1 MIELSMPA
9 GSLENA
15 IYAFQGGADSV
26 YFGLKEFSARKGA
39 ENFSMDDF
47 RKIRKFAKDHGKK
60 IYITINTLIRDDE
73 LERVHS
79 TLEEIERYGADG
91 IIVQDLGVIR
101 MLQKSFPTLPIHA
114 STQLAV
120 HTDYGVKMLKDLG
133 AERVVLSREL
143 SLKEIEKIRRDNTDI
158 ELKVFI
164 HGAMCYGFSGLCMAS
179 LEKTG
184 RSANRGECAQICRTW
199 FSHEGEKL
207 FPFSMKDMDA
217 GEEILTLERMGID
230 SVKVEGRMKGN
241 EYVYYTA
248 RYYRNILDRTVEKDC
263 HEYTFL
269 REHSDGFFHYSG
281 PSHKCLITENY
292 TGHEGKRIGRVKSQ
306 EGRKLTLE
314 LEEKINAHDGLMI
327 ILAGN
332 EAYKFSARPV
342 SENAVLISD
351 KISLP
356 YGTPVFK
363 ISDSSLPLKKINTDA
378 LKEEKESIRAEIA
391 IEEGKLRIKTANL
404 SMAYDIATEKA
415 ERNTDDSIRRIF
427 SQSNTEKVLNVSEII
442 NPYSLHIRE
451 KDAKAIRRD
460 FLQRQEEIPQSEKK
474 YELERK
480 KERGMLLPERKK
492 LEGKNAPWNE
502 EGVTI
507 DGITYITLS
516 PVTYEEKN
524 KYEKLLRRL
533 EEIEGKVMIGL
544 NNIADVY
551 FAKNHPEY
559 SYFMDAYLYASN
571 RESVALISDILKESL
586 KGAYI
591 APDFDCEAVSWPV
604 KGSPL
609 NGYKLPMFISRS
621 CFRHDSLGLSCE
633 DCSRHNTF
641 KIEQNGRRYL
651 VTVDNCQS
659 LVKEEPSEN

>member
-101 MLQKSFPTLPIHA
+101 MLKKSFPTLPIHA

-217 GEEILTLERMGID
+217 GEEIRALERMGID

-248 RYYRNILDRTVEKDC
+248 RYYRNILDRIVEKDC

-351 KISLP
+351 NIRLP

-404 SMAYDIATEKA
+404 SMAYDIETEKA
-415 ERNTDDSIRRIF
+415 ERNTDDSTRRIF
-427 SQSNTEKVLNVSEII
+427 SQSNTEKVLNVSEIL
-442 NPYSLHIRE
+442 NPSALHIRE

-460 FLQRQEEIPQSEKK
+460 FLQRLDDIPQGEKK

-480 KERGMLLPERKK
+480 EEMGMLLPERKK
-492 LEGKNAPWNE
+492 LDGKNAPWNE

-516 PVTYEEKN
+516 PVTYDEKS
-524 KYEKLLRRL
+524 KYEKLLKRL
-533 EEIEGKVMIGL
+533 EEIEGDVMIGL

-551 FAKNHPEY
+551 FAKKHPKY
-559 SYFMDAYLYASN
+559 SYFMDVYLYASN

>member
-15 IYAFQGGADSV
+15 IYAFQGSADSV

-73 LERVHS
+73 LERVLS

-101 MLQKSFPTLPIHA
+101 ILKKNFPTLPIHA

-133 AERVVLSREL
+133 ADRVVLSREL

-217 GEEILTLERMGID
+217 GEEIRALERMGID

-269 REHSDGFFHYSG
+269 REHSDGFF
-281 PSHKCLITENY
+281 
-292 TGHEGKRIGRVKSQ
+292 
-306 EGRKLTLE
+306 
-314 LEEKINAHDGLMI
+314 
-327 ILAGN
+327 
-332 EAYKFSARPV
+332 
-342 SENAVLISD
+342 
-351 KISLP
+351 
-356 YGTPVFK
+356 
-363 ISDSSLPLKKINTDA
+363 
-378 LKEEKESIRAEIA
+378 
-391 IEEGKLRIKTANL
+391 
-404 SMAYDIATEKA
+404 
-415 ERNTDDSIRRIF
+415 
-427 SQSNTEKVLNVSEII
+427 
-442 NPYSLHIRE
+442 
-451 KDAKAIRRD
+451 
-460 FLQRQEEIPQSEKK
+460 
-474 YELERK
+474 
-480 KERGMLLPERKK
+480 
-492 LEGKNAPWNE
+492 
-502 EGVTI
+502 
-507 DGITYITLS
+507 
-516 PVTYEEKN
+516 
-524 KYEKLLRRL
+524 
-533 EEIEGKVMIGL
+533 
-544 NNIADVY
+544 
-551 FAKNHPEY
+551 
-559 SYFMDAYLYASN
+559 
-571 RESVALISDILKESL
+571 
-586 KGAYI
+586 
-591 APDFDCEAVSWPV
+591 
-604 KGSPL
+604 
-609 NGYKLPMFISRS
+609 
-621 CFRHDSLGLSCE
+621 
-633 DCSRHNTF
+633 
-641 KIEQNGRRYL
+641 
-651 VTVDNCQS
+651 
-659 LVKEEPSEN
+659 

>member
-15 IYAFQGGADSV
+15 IYAFHGGADSV

-101 MLQKSFPTLPIHA
+101 MLRKSFPTLPIHA

-217 GEEILTLERMGID
+217 GEEIRALERMGID

-248 RYYRNILDRTVEKDC
+248 RYYRNILDRTAEKDC

-281 PSHKCLITENY
+281 SSHKCLITENY
-292 TGHEGKRIGRVKSQ
+292 TGHEGKRIGRVQSQ

-332 EAYKFSARPV
+332 EAYKFSARPI

-351 KISLP
+351 DIRLP
-356 YGTPVFK
+356 YGTPLFK
-363 ISDSSLPLKKINTDA
+363 ISDSSLTLKKINTDA
-378 LKEEKESIRAEIA
+378 MKEEKESIKAEIA

-415 ERNTDDSIRRIF
+415 ERNTDGPIRRIF
-427 SQSNTEKVLNVSEII
+427 SQSNTEKVLNVSEIV
-442 NPYSLHIRE
+442 NPAALHIRE

-460 FLQRQEEIPQSEKK
+460 FLQRLEEIPRREKR
-474 YELERK
+474 YEAERK
-480 KERGMLLPERKK
+480 EERGMLLPERKK

-507 DGITYITLS
+507 DGITYITLP
-516 PVTYEEKN
+516 PVTYDEKS

-533 EEIEGKVMIGL
+533 EEIDGDVMIGL

-551 FAKNHPEY
+551 FAKKHPEY

-604 KGSPL
+604 KGTPL
-609 NGYKLPMFISRS
+609 NGYKLPIFISRS
-621 CFRHDSLGLSCE
+621 CFRNDSLGLSCE
-633 DCSRHNTF
+633 GCSRHHTF

-659 LVKEEPSEN
+659 LVKEEPPEN

>member
-26 YFGLKEFSARKGA
+26 YFGLKDFSARKGA
-39 ENFSMDDF
+39 ENFSMSDF

-79 TLEEIERYGADG
+79 TLEEIERYGANG

-101 MLQKSFPTLPIHA
+101 MLKKSFPTLPIHA

-143 SLKEIEKIRRDNTDI
+143 SLKEIEKIRSDNPDI

-217 GEEILTLERMGID
+217 GEEILALERMGID

-248 RYYRNILDRTVEKDC
+248 RYYRNILDRTAEKDC

-314 LEEKINAHDGLMI
+314 LEEKINAHDGLMM

-342 SENAVLISD
+342 SGNAVLISD
-351 KISLP
+351 DIRLP

-363 ISDSSLPLKKINTDA
+363 ISDSSLTLKKINTDA
-378 LKEEKESIRAEIA
+378 LKEEKESISAEIA
-391 IEEGKLRIKTANL
+391 IEEGKLRIKTDNL
-404 SMAYDIATEKA
+404 SMAYDIETEKA
-415 ERNTDDSIRRIF
+415 EKNTDDSIRRIF
-427 SQSNTEKVLNVSEII
+427 SQSNTEKILNVSEIL
-442 NPYSLHIRE
+442 NPSSLHIRE

-460 FLQRQEEIPQSEKK
+460 FLQRLDDIPQGEKK

-480 KERGMLLPERKK
+480 EEMGMLLPERKK
-492 LEGKNAPWNE
+492 LDGKNAPWNE
-502 EGVTI
+502 EGITI

-516 PVTYEEKN
+516 PVTYDEKS

-533 EEIEGKVMIGL
+533 EEIEGDVMIGL

-551 FAKNHPEY
+551 FAKKHPKY
-559 SYFMDAYLYASN
+559 SYFMDVYLYASN
-571 RESVALISDILKESL
+571 RESVALISDMLNESL

-604 KGSPL
+604 RGTTL
-609 NGYKLPMFISRS
+609 NGYKLPIFISRS
-621 CFRHDSLGLSCE
+621 CFRRDSLGLSCE
-633 DCSRHNTF
+633 SCSRHHMF
-641 KIEQNGRRYL
+641 RIEQNGRRYL
-651 VTVDNCQS
+651 ITVDNCQS
-659 LVKEEPSEN
+659 LVKEEPPEN